1 MPTGLLPVWLG
12 LRSGVGNEFTSVPP
26 PLPDGSGPTH
36 NTGSASAAR
45 NLAVAT
51 LRISRGHQYRRLLLT
66 DRSKPVSARRGLP
79 TLTSPAHPETASGD
93 RRDQEAG
100 NYGRARDNLA
110 TPVVT
115 PDAFIDLRGGGT
127 LVLGSHERPSNFNS
141 RYAER
146 LHAPF
151 LALLGPPG
159 CTQAFPNLRPGLLN
173 CRRGTGRV
181 KITRESNLSQDQPSV
196 PHSPG
201 E

>member
-12 LRSGVGNEFTSVPP
+12 LRSEVGNEFTSVPP
-26 PLPDGSGPTH
+26 PLPDRSGPTH
-36 NTGSASAAR
+36 TGSASAAR
-45 NLAVAT
+45 NLAVAS

-115 PDAFIDLRGGGT
+115 LDAFIALRGGGRWYLART
-127 LVLGSHERPSNFNS
+127 SALVILT
-141 RYAER
+141 
-146 LHAPF
+146 
-151 LALLGPPG
+151 PG
-159 CTQAFPNLRPGLLN
+159 VRNDSAYLF
-173 CRRGTGRV
+173 
-181 KITRESNLSQDQPSV
+181 
-196 PHSPG
+196 
-201 E
+201 